1 MKTDA
6 TNEVKLAQGT
16 IRYRD
21 EGEGPVIV
29 FVHGL
34 LVSGSV
40 WRKVAAPLSKRF
52 RCIAPD
58 WPLGSHTLP
67 MAADA
72 DLTPAGTAR
81 IVADFLEA
89 LDLRDVILV
98 GNDSGGAICQL
109 VVARHGERVG
119 RLVLTT
125 CDAFEVFPP
134 RLFEYLKWVTRVPA
148 VMALL
153 GRSMLALPILRQLP
167 IAYGIVTKHRI
178 DEDVMTAWIRPAAT
192 NVGVRRDLAK
202 FVAGV
207 SKDVTM
213 EVARELPGVAMPVLL
228 VWTPEDRCFPLS
240 LGKRLE
246 KAFPDARLVLVDDA
260 FVFVAEDRPEAV
272 VSAIEAFVPS
282 SHRGQ
287 RQREA
292 MSS

>member
-72 DLTPAGTAR
+72 DLTPAGIAR